1 MEEQGRNCSC
11 KVSKRMRGTKRMSV
25 DWAEKEK
32 GFSEDNYKYWVLK
45 MVLIML
51 SLINLAK
58 LRVH

>member
-1 MEEQGRNCSC
+1 
-11 KVSKRMRGTKRMSV
+11 MRGTKRMSV